1 MTMENK
7 NTQNLNCGCD
17 PYLLSLVETPQEQ
30 QPVAKISNR
39 STGLLLASIT
49 GGAAIALSVVCFP
62 FVAPALR
69 RVVLP
74 YVPASTQQVENVMK
88 ALSKNSTGGKKLIDL
103 GSGDGRIVLAAGQRG
118 FQSHGVELNTVL
130 VLYSK
135 LAAWRQRIKNATFS
149 RQDLFKVDYTKYNNI
164 VIFGVEEMMPE
175 LEALFEKSLTSS
187 SQVIACRFPL
197 PNWKPS
203 HIIGEGI
210 DTVWVYE
217 V

>member
-1 MTMENK
+1 MENK
-7 NTQNLNCGCD
+7 NTANGDCGCD
-17 PYLLSLVETPQEQ
+17 PYLLSLVET
-30 QPVAKISNR
+30 QPTSTNKKTGR

-62 FVAPALR
+62 FVSPALR

-74 YVPASTQQVENVMK
+74 YVPASTKQVENVMK
-88 ALSKNSTGGKKLIDL
+88 ALSASKSTGKKLIDL
-103 GSGDGRIVLAAGQRG
+103 GSGDGRIVLAAGQKG
-118 FQSHGVELNTVL
+118 FQSHGVELNSVL

-135 LAAWRQRIKNATFS
+135 FAAWKQRINNVTFS

-175 LEALFEKSLTSS
+175 LEALFEKSLKSS

-203 HIIGEGI
+203 NVIGEGI

>member
-1 MTMENK
+1 MANVK
-7 NTQNLNCGCD
+7 PDCGCD
-17 PYLLSLVETPQEQ
+17 PYLLSLVESKQEQ
-30 QPVAKISNR
+30 PIGNNSGR
-39 STGLLLASIT
+39 SVGLFLASLT
-49 GGAAIALSVVCFP
+49 GGAAIALSVICYP
-62 FVAPALR
+62 FISPALR

-74 YVPASTQQVENVMK
+74 YVPASTKQVENVVK
-88 ALSKNSTGGKKLIDL
+88 ALLNSPGKGKKLIDL
-103 GSGDGRIVLAAGQRG
+103 GSGDGRIVLAAAKSG
-118 FQSHGVELNTVL
+118 FQSHGVELNSYL

-135 LAAWRQRIKNATFS
+135 FSAWRQRTSNATFS
-149 RQDLFKVDYTKYNNI
+149 RQDLFKVDFTKYNNV

-175 LEALFEKSLTSS
+175 LESLFEKSLTSS

-203 HIIGEGI
+203 HVIGEGI

>member
-1 MTMENK
+1 MMALKNK
-7 NTQNLNCGCD
+7 NNGNSDCGCD
-17 PYLLSLVETPQEQ
+17 PYLLSLVEPQN
-30 QPVAKISNR
+30 PTATNKPNKSI
-39 STGLLLASIT
+39 GLVLATLT

-62 FVAPALR
+62 FVSPALR

-74 YVPASTQQVENVMK
+74 YVPASTRQVDNVMK
-88 ALSKNSTGGKKLIDL
+88 ALVQNNIKGKSLIDL
-103 GSGDGRIVLAAGQRG
+103 GSGDGRIVLAAGKKG
-118 FQSHGVELNTVL
+118 FQSHGVELNSVL

-135 LAAWRQRIKNATFS
+135 FAAWQQRIKNATFS

-203 HIIGEGI
+203 HVIGEGI